1 MAVNKDTAALV
12 LKALVLVLLGS
23 AGGFGYNL
31 LARDGIYY
39 HGDEDGLLVGLEYAR
54 KAFDEGSAVFVDS
67 RSTWAYEEGHVPGAV
82 SLPLEEFDDLAGSRL
97 GDVPVYREIITYCS
111 GTECQSSL
119 SLARKLTEEMG
130 FMRTRAFFQGWPA
143 WVEAGQP
150 VAVVEPEEEP

>member
-1 MAVNKDTAALV
+1 M

-23 AGGFGYNL
+23 AGGFSYNL

-39 HGDEDGLLVGLEYAR
+39 YADEDSLLVGLEYAK
-54 KAFDEGSAVFVDS
+54 KAFDDSSAVFVDS
-67 RSTWAYEEGHVPGAV
+67 RSAWAYEEGHIPGAL

-97 GDVPVYREIITYCS
+97 GDTPIYKEIITYCS

-119 SLARKLTEEMG
+119 SLAKNLAKDMG

-143 WVEAGQP
+143 WVEAGYP
-150 VAVVEPEEEP
+150 VEIVELEEGP